1 MTTQDQAPAWHA
13 PNLALLL
20 PSFVVRLPNRYSSS
34 VGAVVRRLFAG
45 VCNTFLAVVSRALSA
60 RVDVRTRVD
69 ALTLEALTVNAAKRE
84 ARTAAR
90 GVDVRAHVEALGVG
104 I

>member
-1 MTTQDQAPAWHA
+1 M
-13 PNLALLL
+13 
-20 PSFVVRLPNRYSSS
+20 
-34 VGAVVRRLFAG
+34 
-45 VCNTFLAVVSRALSA
+45 SA
-60 RVDVRTRVD
+60 
-69 ALTLEALTVNAAKRE
+69 EALTVNAAKRE